1 MLNNITIYI
10 EDSLWRVLFYVV
22 KVIDYQYFYNMISY
36 TYNVCDNIKREDLN

>member
-1 MLNNITIYI
+1 M
-10 EDSLWRVLFYVV
+10 V